1 VRARSNRGNEPK
13 RSGKPRGFAV
23 ASLLAIAIA
32 SFGLSGA
39 AGAQGAGTSRLAVFD
54 SLAANLHAFAT
65 NPNSKNRGLDGAVGN
80 LLALSRQWNTIRP
93 LLENLDAE
101 RRRGEI
107 AATLSFNGLI
117 AGAFGP
123 LAFAPRQISDI
134 TLGATRFTGFT
145 QNETANAWCG
155 ANAVVTFNDTGS
167 EIRTMLGGSGT
178 SAIGYSRSS
187 NHGIT
192 FSYQQTPTPPSNSWQ
207 AVMGD
212 PSIVCANLND
222 FYYSAI
228 WYDSLNN
235 QIGVAVAQSSDG
247 GATFTAPA
255 PAVLKS
261 SLTDIIGQDKL
272 AVDRAN
278 SGNLYLVFADIDYSG
293 SVCGRD
299 QYGQPIPRYAIELV
313 ASNDGGGA
321 WSNQPV
327 VVDQVCADQNNPY
340 ASDVWPQVAVGPGG
354 VVYVAW
360 EAMGVNGLDPT
371 ARAIKIARSTDSGA
385 TFSVPVTVA
394 NVVAIGD
401 GAEIQG
407 FIASNEAP
415 SLAIGQGKK
424 NGGVVYLAWANATY
438 SVKDA
443 LTTTGL
449 YGMADVMF
457 AQSSNGGVDWSSPMR
472 VNNNPEGGRFPYTD
486 QFEPAMN
493 TDKTGKIGICFYD
506 RRRDSNNFLID
517 RYCATSTN
525 GGATFRNFKVTPVN
539 FPSVV
544 GQDIMVAPNYMGAY
558 DTVSVDGTGVAAGL
572 IDSYASNTFGNPNVM
587 ANHF

>member
-1 VRARSNRGNEPK
+1 M
-13 RSGKPRGFAV
+13 
-23 ASLLAIAIA
+23 
-32 SFGLSGA
+32 
-39 AGAQGAGTSRLAVFD
+39 VFD
-54 SLAANLHAFAT
+54 SIASNLHAFAAS
-65 NPNSKNRGLDGAVGN
+65 PESKNRGLDGAVGN
-80 LLALSRQWNTIRP
+80 LLAMSRHWRTIRP
-93 LLENLDAE
+93 LLENLEVA
-101 RRRGEI
+101 RSRGAI
-107 AATLSFNGLI
+107 ASSFSFNDLL

-123 LAFAPRQISDI
+123 LVVGPRQISDI

-155 ANAVVTFNDTGS
+155 ANAVVAFNDTGS
-167 EIRTMLGGSGT
+167 EIRTMLGGSGA

-187 NHGIT
+187 NHGIA

-207 AVMGD
+207 AVLGD
-212 PSIVCANLND
+212 PSIVCANSND

-235 QIGVAVAQSSDG
+235 QIGVSVAQSSDG
-247 GATFTAPA
+247 GGSFTAPA
-255 PAVLKS
+255 PAILKS
-261 SLTDIIGQDKL
+261 SLTDIVGQDKL

-278 SGNLYLVFADIDYSG
+278 AGNLYLVFSDIDYSG
-293 SVCGRD
+293 SVCGTD
-299 QYGQPIPRYAIELV
+299 QYGQPIPRYAIELA
-313 ASNDGGGA
+313 ASNDGSGA
-321 WSNQPV
+321 WSGQPV
-327 VVDQVCADQNNPY
+327 VVDQVCADQNSPY
-340 ASDVWPQVAVGPGG
+340 ASDVWPQVAVGSGG

-360 EAMGVNGLDPT
+360 EAMGINGSDPT
-371 ARAIKIARSTDSGA
+371 ARAIKIASSTDSGA
-385 TFSVPVTVA
+385 TFGQPVTVA
-394 NVVAIGD
+394 SVVAIGD

-415 SLAIGQGKK
+415 SLAIGQGQK
-424 NGGVVYLAWANATY
+424 NNGVVYLTWANATY
-438 SVKDA
+438 SARDA
-443 LTTTGL
+443 LTTTGF

-457 AQSSNGGVDWSSPMR
+457 AQSSNGGADWSAPMR

-558 DTVSVDGTGVAAGL
+558 DTVSIDGTGAAAGL
-572 IDSYASNTFGNPNVM
+572 IDSYASNTFGNPNVQ